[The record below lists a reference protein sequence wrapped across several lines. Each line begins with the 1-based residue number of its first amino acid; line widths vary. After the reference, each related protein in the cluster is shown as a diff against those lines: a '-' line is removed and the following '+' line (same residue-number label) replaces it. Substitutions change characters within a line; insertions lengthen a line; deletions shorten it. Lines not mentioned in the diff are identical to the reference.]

1 MAIAQQ
7 QMIQLNVRV
16 DAEVKRQ
23 AEEVLELMGS
33 SVTEL
38 VRMALEKVS
47 HGARDYVEAR
57 DVLSGAH
64 HSKQVAAAPDEP
76 IDFSMVDARLAKGW
90 KAADDLYRSFGLDPS
105 SLPKDERSWDAI
117 YEEAMDAHF
126 EEKGLL
132 L

>member
-1 MAIAQQ
+1 MAVAQQ

-47 HGARDYVEAR
+47 HGALSRS
-57 DVLSGAH
+57 VLLACGHAH
-64 HSKQVAAAPDEP
+64 HCRGDGNAPRRHHQGWRRIADCAWSYQV
-76 IDFSMVDARLAKGW
+76 SW
-90 KAADDLYRSFGLDPS
+90 KPQ
-105 SLPKDERSWDAI
+105 
-117 YEEAMDAHF
+117 M
-126 EEKGLL
+126 
-132 L
+132 

>member
-57 DVLSGAH
+57 DVLSGTH
-64 HSKQVAAAPDEP
+64 RSKQAAASDEP

-90 KAADDLYRSFGLDPS
+90 KAADDLYRSLGLDPS